1 MKGIEDK
8 ELKFLAQYTEGHYA
22 TNTQLTSHLVL
33 NFLAPAASTLT
44 LAAVPSPKLCHNL
57 NLVRR
62 RAAKL
67 FLAQG
72 FCMANLGTLY
82 TVSAPS
88 GAGKT
93 SLVSALVKSN
103 PEVCVSV
110 SHTTR
115 AMRPGEID
123 GVNYH
128 FVDHSTFE
136 QMLQQNAFLE
146 HARVFS
152 NLYGTSQQWV
162 LDTLAQGIDVILEI
176 DWQGAQQVR
185 KLMPETVSL
194 FILPPSLACL
204 RQRLTGRGQDDVS
217 VIEARMSEAISEI
230 SHYAEADYLIINDD
244 FTTALAQFQALITS
258 QHLRLSH
265 QTKRYQALLSALLA

>member
-1 MKGIEDK
+1 
-8 ELKFLAQYTEGHYA
+8 
-22 TNTQLTSHLVL
+22 
-33 NFLAPAASTLT
+33 
-44 LAAVPSPKLCHNL
+44 
-57 NLVRR
+57 
-62 RAAKL
+62 
-67 FLAQG
+67 
-72 FCMANLGTLY
+72 MANLGTLY

-93 SLVSALVKSN
+93 SLVTALVKSN

-115 AMRPGEID
+115 PMRPGEVN

-128 FVDHSTFE
+128 FVDHAVFE
-136 QMLQQNAFLE
+136 QMLEDSAFLE

-152 NLYGTSQQWV
+152 NLYGTSQKWV
-162 LDTLAQGIDVILEI
+162 EDTLKQGLDVILEI

-185 KLMPETVSL
+185 KLIPDTVGL

-204 RQRLTGRGQDDVS
+204 RQRLTGRGQDNET
-217 VIEARMSEAISEI
+217 VIEARMSEAISEM
-230 SHYAEADYLIINDD
+230 SHYVEADYLIINDD

-258 QHLRLSH
+258 QRLRLGRQVEKHSDLI
-265 QTKRYQALLSALLA
+265 QELLV

>member
-1 MKGIEDK
+1 M
-8 ELKFLAQYTEGHYA
+8 
-22 TNTQLTSHLVL
+22 
-33 NFLAPAASTLT
+33 AS
-44 LAAVPSPKLCHNL
+44 
-57 NLVRR
+57 
-62 RAAKL
+62 
-67 FLAQG
+67 F
-72 FCMANLGTLY
+72 GTLY

-103 PEVCVSV
+103 PEVCVSI

-115 AMRPGEID
+115 TKRPGEVD

-128 FVDHSTFE
+128 FVDHATFE
-136 QMLQQNAFLE
+136 NMLEQGAFLE
-146 HARVFS
+146 SARVFN

-162 LDTLAQGIDVILEI
+162 EDTLKQGIDVILEI

-185 KLMPETVSL
+185 KLLPETISL

-204 RQRLTGRGQDDVS
+204 RQRLTGRGQDDQG
-217 VIEARMSEAISEI
+217 VIDLRMSEAISEI
-230 SHYAEADYLIINDD
+230 SHYVEADYLIINDD

-258 QHLRLSH
+258 QHLRLARQVERHSP
-265 QTKRYQALLSALLA
+265 LLQELLA

>member
-1 MKGIEDK
+1 M
-8 ELKFLAQYTEGHYA
+8 
-22 TNTQLTSHLVL
+22 S
-33 NFLAPAASTLT
+33 S
-44 LAAVPSPKLCHNL
+44 
-57 NLVRR
+57 R
-62 RAAKL
+62 
-67 FLAQG
+67 
-72 FCMANLGTLY
+72 GTLY

-115 AMRPGEID
+115 PMRPGEKE

-128 FVDHSTFE
+128 FVDHATFE
-136 QMLQQNAFLE
+136 EMLEQGSFLE

-152 NLYGTSQQWV
+152 NLYGTSQKWV
-162 LDTLAQGIDVILEI
+162 MDTLEQGMDVILEI
-176 DWQGAQQVR
+176 DWQGASQVR
-185 KLMPETVSL
+185 RLIPGTVGL

-204 RQRLTGRGQDDVS
+204 RQRLTGRGQDDAG
-217 VIEARMSEAISEI
+217 VIEARMSEAINEI
-230 SHYAEADYLIINDD
+230 SHYVEADYLIINDD

-258 QHLRLSH
+258 QHLSLAR
-265 QTKRYQALLSALLA
+265 QAQKHKSLLRELLA